1 MNFNLRKQ
9 FQIYNALFLNLSYE
23 GANQIGD
30 LIPILEKSAKI
41 HLESGKDPITIVD
54 QFYEDYKNLIAV
66 DKFDFMF
73 KVIQYVERQIVLFDS
88 IEDCISPYELE
99 DQDSVL
105 VATLVKKCN
114 TDEEFQKLIQKLND
128 ISVRIVLTAH
138 PTQFYRPPVL
148 DIIVK
153 LRKQI
158 KNNNIEKVDSLLH
171 QLGLTSLINTSSP
184 TPFEEAKSI
193 IHICRYEYYEAIGGL
208 MYKLSSKYQGLDNYD
223 LVMLGFWPCGDR
235 DGNPNI
241 SHKHTKQVVDEL
253 RISLMKCYYHDVKS
267 LASMLTFRE
276 IENELSE
283 ILGSLYKA
291 MFNPEEIVDYK
302 ILLNTFEKI
311 RVILIAKYE
320 GLYLDELQKII
331 TKVKVFKNHF
341 ASLDIRQDSSVHTA
355 CIRQILIANGLINNS
370 IEELEE
376 KELIGLLTKEFVEI
390 PDYSRFDGVI
400 LDTLLNI
407 KQLPDLQKLNGEL
420 GCHRYIVSNSED
432 LFAILNIYGLF
443 RWIHKTEKIKF
454 DFVPLFETMK
464 GMAGSEAVMQELYEL
479 KPYLDHLKS
488 RSKKQTVMLGFSD
501 GTKDGGYL
509 KANWSI
515 YKCNQKL
522 SILTKKYNLRVA
534 FFDGRGGPPARGGGK
549 TFNFYAARSPE
560 MANNDIQLTIQGQT
574 ITSTYGT
581 SDKFSFNAEQMI
593 SSGLSSL
600 NKDEKTRISEKNYA
614 LFEELSELSYDKY
627 LKLKQH
633 PKFLDYLESMT
644 TLKFYDKTKIGS
656 RPGKRNQFNKLT
668 LNDLRAISYVGSWSQ
683 LKQNV
688 PGYFGVG
695 TAFKKIIEEGRINE
709 LQNLYSEVPL
719 FKTLIDNC
727 MMSLTKCFF
736 DLTRYMQ
743 SNKEYGAFWQLL
755 YNEYSLSIETILK
768 ITKLTVLMETESRS
782 KTSIEIREEIV
793 RPLLLIQQ
801 YALQM
806 LNLDVDTDNNQIYEK
821 LVVRSLYGNINAS
834 RNSA

>member
-30 LIPILEKSAKI
+30 LIPILGKSAKI

-54 QFYEDYKNLIAV
+54 NFYEDYKNLIAV

-88 IEDCISPYELE
+88 IEDCISPYDLE
-99 DQDSVL
+99 DQDAVL
-105 VATLVKKCN
+105 VDTLVNKCD
-114 TDEEFQKLIQKLND
+114 TQEEYQELIQKLNEF
-128 ISVRIVLTAH
+128 SVRIVLTAH

-158 KNNNIEKVDSLLH
+158 KNNAIEKVDSLLH

-184 TPFEEAKSI
+184 TPLEEAKSI
-193 IHICRYEYYEAIGGL
+193 IHICRQEYYEAIGGL
-208 MYKLSSKYQGLDNYD
+208 MHKLNSKYPELDNPD

-253 RISLMKCYYHDVKS
+253 RITLMKCYYHDVKS
-267 LASMLTFRE
+267 LSSKLTFRE
-276 IENELSE
+276 VEGELSE
-283 ILGSLYKA
+283 IQESLYKA

-320 GLYLDELQKII
+320 SLYLDELQKII

-355 CIRQILIANGLINNS
+355 CITQILIANGLINDS
-370 IEELEE
+370 LEELEK

-390 PDYSRFDGVI
+390 PDYTNFDGLI

-420 GCHRYIVSNSED
+420 GCHRYIVSNSENLLD
-432 LFAILNIYGLF
+432 ILNIFGLF
-443 RWIHKTEKIKF
+443 RWIHKTEEFKF
-454 DFVPLFETMK
+454 DFVPLFETMN
-464 GMAGSEAVMQELYEL
+464 GMAQSETVMQELYEL

-488 RSKKQTVMLGFSD
+488 RSKKQTIMLGFSD

-515 YKCNQKL
+515 YKCNQRL
-522 SILTKKYNLRVA
+522 SILSKKYDLKVA

-560 MANNDIQLTIQGQT
+560 MANSDIQLTIQGQT

-581 SDKFSFNAEQMI
+581 SEKFAFNAEQMI

-600 NKDEKTRISEKNYA
+600 NGDGKTRISEENYA
-614 LFEELSELSYDKY
+614 LLEEVSELSFNKY
-627 LKLKQH
+627 LELKQH
-633 PKFLDYLESMT
+633 PKFLDYLENMT

-656 RPGKRNQFNKLT
+656 RPGKRNKSGTLT

-695 TAFKKIIEEGRINE
+695 TAFKKIIDDGRIKE
-709 LQNLYSEVPL
+709 LQNLYTESPL
-719 FKTLIDNC
+719 FKTLTDNC

-743 SNKEYGAFWQLL
+743 SNKAYGAFWQVL
-755 YNEYSLSIETILK
+755 YNEYVLSIEMILK
-768 ITKLTVLMETESRS
+768 VAKFSVLMEAESRS
-782 KTSIEIREEIV
+782 KASIEIREEIV

-806 LNLDVDTDNNQIYEK
+806 LNLNLDSENNQIYEK